1 MASAA
6 LDMTEEL
13 PALSVEKERRR
24 QMIQKTKQN
33 TFEQLWL
40 SYYNDTLYE
49 KGFITEDERNKMR
62 LKIKE
67 YTSKKAT

>member
-1 MASAA
+1 
-6 LDMTEEL
+6 
-13 PALSVEKERRR
+13 
-24 QMIQKTKQN
+24 MIQKTKQN
-33 TFEQLWL
+33 TFERLWL

>member
-1 MASAA
+1 
-6 LDMTEEL
+6 
-13 PALSVEKERRR
+13 
-24 QMIQKTKQN
+24 MIQKTKHN

>member
-1 MASAA
+1 
-6 LDMTEEL
+6 
-13 PALSVEKERRR
+13 
-24 QMIQKTKQN
+24 MIQKTKQN

-40 SYYNDTLYE
+40 SYYNDMLYE

>member
-1 MASAA
+1 
-6 LDMTEEL
+6 
-13 PALSVEKERRR
+13 
-24 QMIQKTKQN
+24 MIQKTKQN

-67 YTSKKAT
+67 YTSKKANRNRKGEGDQSKIPH